1 MVPILNHRL
10 LRVFVALLLIVTILG
25 VCVSVAQSSG
35 ERSNFLLEEKSSD
48 TEDSRTD
55 LEIIEIALQNP
66 TNICRVLPVY
76 SLRSLDEMVDAESA
90 LLSPHLQRGP
100 PQL

>member
-1 MVPILNHRL
+1 M
-10 LRVFVALLLIVTILG
+10 VTIVG
-25 VCVSVAQSSG
+25 VSVSVAQSSG

-48 TEDSRTD
+48 AEDSRSELD
-55 LEIIEIALQNP
+55 GIEFALQNP

-76 SLRSLDEMVDAESA
+76 TLRSLDEMVDAESA